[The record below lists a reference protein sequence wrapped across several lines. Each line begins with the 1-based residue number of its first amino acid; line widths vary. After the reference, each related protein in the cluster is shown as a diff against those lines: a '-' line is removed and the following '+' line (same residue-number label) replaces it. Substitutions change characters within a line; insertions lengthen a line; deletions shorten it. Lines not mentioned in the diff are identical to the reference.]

1 MNVVGAGG
9 EGVHGDLNQ
18 RILVW
23 LLQTHM
29 VTVGVHSEGYLN
41 ANSPCEFYTLLRAV
55 PLSYKGRG
63 LEVRVC
69 VCVCVRGVSWLQDV
83 LFVSGC
89 LVTQPALLW
98 LLPAH
103 LSSAL
108 LIVYLPNEGGGTLRH
123 VIDSHVLL
131 PSHCPALGFLAEMF
145 SEGEGGWYFTYLC
158 VFLVVLSLSPFPTS
172 ERIVGNTADAHA
184 SPWSFFL
191 KTFSYM

>member
-55 PLSYKGRG
+55 PLPYKGRG

-69 VCVCVRGVSWLQDV
+69 VCVC
-83 LFVSGC
+83 
-89 LVTQPALLW
+89 
-98 LLPAH
+98 
-103 LSSAL
+103 
-108 LIVYLPNEGGGTLRH
+108 
-123 VIDSHVLL
+123 
-131 PSHCPALGFLAEMF
+131 
-145 SEGEGGWYFTYLC
+145 
-158 VFLVVLSLSPFPTS
+158 
-172 ERIVGNTADAHA
+172 
-184 SPWSFFL
+184 
-191 KTFSYM
+191 